1 MEQAV
6 IHSPL
11 GPLTLFAED
20 DHLTALVYGDY
31 GSYDDLPLFREAK
44 RQLEAYF
51 AGQRQAF
58 SLPLNPDGTAFQR
71 RVWQSLCDI
80 PYGRV
85 ISYRELAAQVGSPRA
100 FQAVG
105 QANGRNPGRLFQ
117 RSGAQAVSAE
127 AGRALHSRVQT
138 AQTGGETGG
147 ESPVRRCPTSRP
159 AGLLS
164 GERRLAGFPSEK
176 PLSQAKRCLGQGF
189 AVFEMER
196 DRKETGAPLG
206 INVCL
211 SGGSPLAR
219 LSALLAPHP
228 GIRRMTRSKAPFS
241 GQPYRPRL

>member
-80 PYGRV
+80 PYGEEPPAHSHPLPPGHR
-85 ISYRELAAQVGSPRA
+85 RR
-100 FQAVG
+100 
-105 QANGRNPGRLFQ
+105 RNPGRLFQ

-138 AQTGGETGG
+138 AQTGGKTGG

-219 LSALLAPHP
+219 LSALLAHHP

-241 GQPYRPRL
+241 GQPCRPRL